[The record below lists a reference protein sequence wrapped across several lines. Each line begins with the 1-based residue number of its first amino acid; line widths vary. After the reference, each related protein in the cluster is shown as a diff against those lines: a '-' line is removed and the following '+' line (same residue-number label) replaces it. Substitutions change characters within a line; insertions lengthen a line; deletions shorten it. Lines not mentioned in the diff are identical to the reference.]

1 MRVYFVRAR
10 KVDPPA
16 AEASAFVV
24 ADDEE
29 EAVLLLRKDIDFT
42 GYRLPPFEMTMYD
55 ASSAQ
60 VRGALGDAASTE
72 KGVYAFTTGDPLAA
86 TSAREP

>member
-1 MRVYFVRAR
+1 MT
-10 KVDPPA
+10 PPD

-24 ADDEE
+24 ADDED

-42 GYRLPPFEMTMYD
+42 GYRLPPFEMTTFD
-55 ASSAQ
+55 ASSTQ
-60 VRGALGDAASTE
+60 VHRALGTAASTE